1 MFFNLFKSKEKS
13 GSTNKKRIN
22 EKTGYQMST
31 DKQINVAKEKVE
43 LLKKYKPVD
52 NEFFTDE
59 MRYSNKVI
67 DFVLPH
73 YNKGDYYYKTGEWD
87 KAENEWLMILKLMGH
102 FPTIKL
108 AIMYRKQ
115 KRFSDEV
122 ELLKLSQIYARKNT
136 VYPGT
141 KVINERIPKAEK
153 FREKHINEDKSIP
166 FDCINFRNFPGL
178 SVTSILTQNTL
189 FSFL

>member
-1 MFFNLFKSKEKS
+1 MFFNLFKNQKKNIPTSNS
-13 GSTNKKRIN
+13 SKRIN
-22 EKTGYQMST
+22 KKTGYQMST
-31 DKQINVAKEKVE
+31 DKQIKAAKENIKFS
-43 LLKKYKPVD
+43 KKYKFVD
-52 NEFFTDE
+52 NEYYSDE

-73 YNKGDYYYKTGEWD
+73 YNKGDYYYKIGEWD

-102 FPTIKL
+102 FPTLKL

-141 KVINERIPKAEK
+141 KTINERIPKAEK
-153 FREKHINEDKSIP
+153 FREKHINEDKSKGI
-166 FDCINFRNFPGL
+166 DKNKI
-178 SVTSILTQNTL
+178 IQKII
-189 FSFL
+189 

>member
-1 MFFNLFKSKEKS
+1 MFFKFFKKQEKS
-13 GSTNKKRIN
+13 ASLNNKRIN
-22 EKTGYQMST
+22 KKTGYQMST
-31 DKQINVAKEKVE
+31 DKQIKAAKENVKFSE
-43 LLKKYKPVD
+43 KYKFVD
-52 NEFFTDE
+52 NEYYSDE

-122 ELLKLSQIYARKNT
+122 ELLKLSQIYARKK
-136 VYPGT
+136 Y
-141 KVINERIPKAEK
+141 RIP
-153 FREKHINEDKSIP
+153 
-166 FDCINFRNFPGL
+166 RN
-178 SVTSILTQNTL
+178 
-189 FSFL
+189 